1 MLRHEKTNEYIHQAE
16 QQPTTSFKAEANS
29 NPISI
34 EPTSLT
40 DKLVPLFF
48 VTNDI
53 EKGTRGRKM

>member
-1 MLRHEKTNEYIHQAE
+1 MSQHANTNEYSHQAE

-48 VTNDI
+48 GTNDI
-53 EKGTRGRKM
+53 EKGTRGRKL